1 MVDHALWRTR
11 VVGGENSRRVK
22 SDRKGGASDGR
33 YVDDISDVAL
43 VVAITRGDRDG
54 LAEIYRR
61 HGPEC
66 YGLAQRVCGHDRAKE
81 VVQQVFLE
89 VWEKPPRYN
98 PDRGSLRTFLL
109 TQVYGRSIDRFRS
122 DGARHSADDKV
133 WLLLNALPEGQ
144 RDAIVLAHFEGCT
157 YRDVADL
164 LGEPEGTIKSGIRAG
179 LAGLRLALS
188 DESDQ
193 MAGLTKVTGGQ
204 EVGSSNFLGP
214 TR

>member
-1 MVDHALWRTR
+1 M
-11 VVGGENSRRVK
+11 VGGENSRRVK
-22 SDRKGGASDGR
+22 SDREGGAGDDRFVMGRSD
-33 YVDDISDVAL
+33 IAL
-43 VVAITRGDRDG
+43 VVAVTRGDRNG

-61 HGPEC
+61 HGPQC
-66 YGLAQRVCGHDRAKE
+66 YGLAHRVCGHDRAKE

-89 VWEKPPRYN
+89 MWEKPYRYN

-109 TQVYGRSIDRFRS
+109 TQVYGRSIDRLPS
-122 DGARHSADDKV
+122 DGARHSAGDKV

-164 LGEPEGTIKSGIRAG
+164 LGEPEGTIKSGIRIG

-188 DESDQ
+188 DEGDQ
-193 MAGLTKVTGGQ
+193 RAGLTNVTGGQ
-204 EVGSSNFLGP
+204 EVGSSSLLGP